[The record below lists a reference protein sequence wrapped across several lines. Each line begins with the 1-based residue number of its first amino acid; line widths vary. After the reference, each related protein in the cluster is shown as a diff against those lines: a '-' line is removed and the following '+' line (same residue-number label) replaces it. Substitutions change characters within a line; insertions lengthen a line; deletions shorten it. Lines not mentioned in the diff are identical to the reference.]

1 MALTAGE
8 GLTAGPIPNRSR
20 LLVFTLGGDA
30 TLPPA
35 EPRELVI
42 DPPAQTASAETV
54 DEGKKLYLQYCV
66 FCHGDGAVSG
76 GVTPDLR
83 TLTPEKHAQFQ
94 AIVRGG
100 LHWEKGMVGFSDRL
114 GESDVEAI
122 RAYLVDRAHY
132 SLASKAGNAAE

>member
-1 MALTAGE
+1 MECSPSAK
-8 GLTAGPIPNRSR
+8 PS
-20 LLVFTLGGDA
+20 
-30 TLPPA
+30 
-35 EPRELVI
+35 PRPRVLVI
-42 DPPAQTASAETV
+42 DPPPQTASAETV
-54 DEGKKLYLQYCV
+54 SEGKTLYLQYCV

-83 TLTPEKHAQFQ
+83 TLTPKKHAQFQ

-100 LHWEKGMVGFSDRL
+100 LHWEKGMVGFSDQL

-132 SLASKAGNAAE
+132 TLASAAEDTAE